1 MKQIFSFLLAMAV
14 TGLVVVSCSKDD
26 EQTVSPKPP
35 APENPDSGNTCA
47 TANMK
52 FSTDIRP
59 ILVAN
64 CFECHGN
71 GEEEEGVNFDTYEG
85 VRKVAKNGELVG
97 TISHAPGYKKMPY
110 KRAKL
115 PDCEI
120 ARIKAWV
127 DQGYLNN

>member
-1 MKQIFSFLLAMAV
+1 MKQIFSPLLTMAV
-14 TGLVVVSCSKDD
+14 TALVVVACSKTD
-26 EQTVSPKPP
+26 EQTLSPKPP
-35 APENPDSGNTCA
+35 APENPEAPCA

-52 FSTDIRP
+52 FATDIRP

-71 GEEEEGVNFDTYEG
+71 GLEEEGVNFDTYEG
-85 VRKVAKNGELVG
+85 VRKVAKNGKLVG
-97 TISHAPGYKKMPY
+97 TITHAKGYKPMPY
-110 KRAKL
+110 KRPKL

-120 ARIKAWV
+120 SRIKAWV